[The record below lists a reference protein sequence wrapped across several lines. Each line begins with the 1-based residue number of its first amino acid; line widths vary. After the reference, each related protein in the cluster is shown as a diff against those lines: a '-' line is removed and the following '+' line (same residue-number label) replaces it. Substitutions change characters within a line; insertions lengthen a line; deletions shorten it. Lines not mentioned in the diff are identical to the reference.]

1 MRKTLKRLLELL
13 TCLIAVSGLTT
24 GCADSSPTD
33 PFAIRATG
41 SVGGLA
47 FIDRDGNK
55 VLDPSVDGPL
65 AGLRVALVLPSTSDT
80 IARAVTTGDGS
91 YIMLQVPVG
100 SYQLVIDTMS
110 AGDSLS
116 VTSEI
121 RTTLL
126 VESSDTIVSTVAAT
140 YPTKTV
146 VEARRAPAGRR
157 VFVSGIALTSW
168 STFGDSTL
176 HIVSGTAAIRATR
189 VRPTTAA
196 SGDSVRLL
204 ARTGVRDGQPV
215 LVDADVTVFGS
226 SSPPVTPKTTTALA
240 ASALGGTLDAG
251 TVRIE
256 NATILTTTVVA
267 GDLLLAVSDGSGRL
281 EVLLDGSA
289 PLVAGAYVPG
299 ALISAT
305 GVLVPGPV
313 TNVWRLKPRSEQD
326 LSVDFPRATIAQ
338 ARSLAAGKRIAVDG
352 VALNGWATFADGS

>member
-1 MRKTLKRLLELL
+1 MRKLLRLTALL
-13 TCLIAVSGLTT
+13 ACLITLSVLAT
-24 GCADSSPTD
+24 GCTDSSPTD
-33 PFAIRATG
+33 PLAIRATG
-41 SVGGLA
+41 TVAGLA

-100 SYQLVIDTMS
+100 SYQLAVDTMS

-116 VTSEI
+116 VTSAI
-121 RTTLL
+121 RTSLL

-157 VFVSGIALTSW
+157 VFVSGLAVTSW

-189 VRPTTAA
+189 VRPTIAA

-204 ARTGVRDGQPV
+204 ARTGVRD
-215 LVDADVTVFGS
+215 
-226 SSPPVTPKTTTALA
+226 
-240 ASALGGTLDAG
+240 
-251 TVRIE
+251 
-256 NATILTTTVVA
+256 
-267 GDLLLAVSDGSGRL
+267 
-281 EVLLDGSA
+281 
-289 PLVAGAYVPG
+289 
-299 ALISAT
+299 
-305 GVLVPGPV
+305 
-313 TNVWRLKPRSEQD
+313 
-326 LSVDFPRATIAQ
+326 
-338 ARSLAAGKRIAVDG
+338 
-352 VALNGWATFADGS
+352 